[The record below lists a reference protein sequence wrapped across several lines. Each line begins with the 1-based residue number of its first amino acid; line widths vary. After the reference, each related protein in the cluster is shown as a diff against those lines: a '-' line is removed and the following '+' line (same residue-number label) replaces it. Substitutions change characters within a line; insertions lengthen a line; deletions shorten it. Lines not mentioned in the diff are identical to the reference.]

1 MQDREMLQPSA
12 QPRSK
17 LEFLYRELLIDIE
30 RLQQANDGLVN
41 DLKAASITLSSMP
54 AVLQKVAATAA
65 NQACSQSAQQL
76 QASCAALA
84 SSEQDLRRAGKTL
97 LNASTRNA
105 WFVGAVAGA
114 CGLLGALV
122 GGLVCLVV
130 LTS

>member
-1 MQDREMLQPSA
+1 MPDPGKLQPAA

-41 DLKAASITLSSMP
+41 DLRAASITLSSMP
-54 AVLQKVAATAA
+54 AVLQNVAATAA
-65 NQACSQSAQQL
+65 TQAASQSAQQL
-76 QASCAALA
+76 QASCVVLA

-114 CGLLGALV
+114 CGLLGALM
-122 GGLVCLVV
+122 GGLICLAV
-130 LTS
+130 LAP